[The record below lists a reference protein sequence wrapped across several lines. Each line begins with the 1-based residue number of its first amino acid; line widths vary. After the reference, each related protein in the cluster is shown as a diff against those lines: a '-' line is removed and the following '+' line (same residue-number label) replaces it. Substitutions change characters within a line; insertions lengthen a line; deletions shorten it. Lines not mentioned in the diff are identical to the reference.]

1 MSARLKG
8 VRVAR
13 LLDKSVVSPT
23 VIGRAEQLAALGR
36 GLEAARA
43 SRGQTV
49 LLSGEA
55 GVGKTRLALETGR
68 QAAHLGMEVLQGS
81 CLEPDRSVPY
91 APLIDLLRGYLARQ
105 PAQTL
110 LRDLTAATPELAL
123 ILPELASRQEPGPHS
138 LPETDK
144 HSLFYALER
153 FLFALADQAPLL
165 LVFEDL
171 HWSDDASLDFLLH
184 LAQRLASRRILLL
197 LTYRSDEAGGGL
209 GRFLVALN
217 RTRLTDELTLAP
229 FTPEEVDT
237 LLRAIFEQLR
247 PVSVEF
253 RNAVCQLT
261 EGNPFF
267 IEEVLKALVSA
278 GDIFLRDG
286 LWDRKPVQ
294 QLSIPRSVQLAVE
307 QRLAQL
313 EVDARRLTCLAAV
326 VGRRFGFGLLQE
338 LLALDEQELLAHLKH
353 LVAAQII
360 VEETADVYVFRH
372 ALTRE
377 AVYATLLRRERQRH
391 HRSIAEILER
401 QYHAQPDPHAADL
414 AHHYEQAGEWEK
426 VLTYAPRAGDRARAM
441 YAPREA
447 TELYARA
454 FKAAEQLGR
463 PVSAGLFRAR
473 GQAYE
478 TLGEIELARADYEQ
492 ALRLAQQAGQGRAEW
507 QSQIDL
513 GFLWAAQDYTR
524 AGEHFRQALA
534 LAQTLDDPA
543 LLAHSLNRVGN
554 WHANLDQP
562 QTARQYHT
570 EALAHFENLDDPQG
584 RAETLDLLGIS
595 STMAGDFVSG
605 LDYYRQAV
613 ELFAALDDRRGLASG
628 LSVMGEA
635 GASYMLDAVA
645 VAPISLPEALTYAVR
660 ALEICRQIG
669 WRSGESYALIVLSLC
684 SGSLGHA
691 ARALEEARLALQVAT
706 EIEHRQWMVFAHV
719 AHGLALASVLAL
731 APARQHFE
739 QAVELARAVNSPF
752 WVGFASHCLAEVF
765 IQHNEL
771 AQAAQVLKPAGEL
784 PAPLTN
790 MAGKMGVVA
799 RFELAIASRNL
810 ATAEAEAAWLLEAI
824 QAAVPDAEHPGR
836 TAPRL
841 LMLRGQLLTMQKR
854 FPEALAMLQTALTAT
869 QAQGA
874 RPLEWRVQAALGHCW
889 RAQRRF
895 DPAERAYAAAR
906 GLIEALAEEIP
917 AGELR
922 ENFLRVALAQLP
934 GPRPASRRRAAK
946 GEFGGLTERERDIA
960 ALVGQGLTNREIAA
974 ALVLSSRTV
983 EKHVSNILAKLGV
996 EARAQLIA
1004 WALQKGLVDKPS
1016 R

>member
-1 MSARLKG
+1 
-8 VRVAR
+8 VAG
-13 LLDKSVVSPT
+13 LLEKSVVSPT
-23 VIGRAEQLAALGR
+23 LIGRTAQLAALGR

-43 SRGQTV
+43 GPGQTV
-49 LLSGEA
+49 LLAGEA
-55 GVGKTRLALETGR
+55 GVGKTRLALETSG
-68 QAAHLGMEVLQGS
+68 QAARLGMEVLQGS

-91 APLIDLLRGYLARQ
+91 APLIDLLRHCLARQ
-105 PAQTL
+105 PAPAFIHEL
-110 LRDLTAATPELAL
+110 AAATPELAL
-123 ILPELASRQEPGPHS
+123 ILPELASGKAPAPEA

-144 HSLFYALER
+144 HGLFYALER
-153 FLFALADQAPLL
+153 FIFAMAERAPLL
-165 LVFEDL
+165 LLVEDL
-171 HWSDDASLDFLLH
+171 HWSDDASLDCLLH
-184 LAQRLASRRILLL
+184 LAQRLAGRRILLL
-197 LTYRSDEAGGGL
+197 LTYRRDEAGGAL

-217 RTRLTDELTLAP
+217 RARLADELSLAP
-229 FTPEEVDT
+229 FTPDEVDIM
-237 LLRAIFEQLR
+237 LRAIFEQSR
-247 PVSVEF
+247 PVSPEF
-253 RNAVCQLT
+253 RNAVYTLT

-267 IEEVLKALVSA
+267 IEEVLKALLSA

-286 LWDRKPVQ
+286 VWDRKPVQ

-313 EVDARRLTCLAAV
+313 DTEARRLTCLAAV
-326 VGRRFGFGLLQE
+326 VGRRFSFRLLQE
-338 LLALDEQELLAHLKH
+338 LLAMDEQALLNHLKH
-353 LVAAQII
+353 LVSAQIV
-360 VEETADVYVFRH
+360 VEETAEVYAFRH

-377 AVYATLLRRERQRH
+377 AVYATLLRRERQLH

-401 QYHAQPDPHAADL
+401 HYAAQLDQHAADL
-414 AHHYEQAGEWEK
+414 AHHYDQAGEWEQ
-426 VLTYAPRAGDRARAM
+426 VLAYAQRAGDRARTM

-447 TELYARA
+447 TALYGRA
-454 FKAAEQLGR
+454 VKAAEQLGR
-463 PVSAGLFRAR
+463 LPSAELFRAR

-478 TLGEIELARADYEQ
+478 TLGEIELARADYEH
-492 ALRLAQQAGQGRAEW
+492 ALRLTQQASQGRAEW
-507 QSQIDL
+507 QCQIDL

-534 LAQTLDDPA
+534 LAQGLDDPA

-570 EALAHFENLDDPQG
+570 EALAHFEKLGDPQG
-584 RAETLDLLGIS
+584 RAETLDLLGMS
-595 STMAGDFVSG
+595 STMAGDFESG
-605 LDYYRQAV
+605 IGYYRQAV

-645 VAPISLPEALTYAVR
+645 VAPISLLEALTYAAR

-669 WRSGESYALIVLSLC
+669 WRSGESYALTVLSLC

-691 ARALEEARLALQVAT
+691 ARAFEEARLALEVAT

-719 AHGLALASVLAL
+719 AHGLAFASVLAL

-739 QAVELARAVNSPF
+739 QAVELARTVNSPF
-752 WVGFASHCLAEVF
+752 WIGFASHCLAEVF

-771 AQAAQVLKPAGEL
+771 EQAAHVLKPEGL
-784 PAPLTN
+784 PQAPLAN

-799 RFELAIASRNL
+799 RLELAIASRNP

-841 LMLRGQLLTMQKR
+841 LMLRGQLLTMQKQ
-854 FPEALAMLQTALTAT
+854 FPEALSMLQAALSAA

-895 DPAERAYAAAR
+895 DPAEQAFSAAR
-906 GLIEALAEEIP
+906 GLIAALAEEVP
-917 AGELR
+917 ASQLR
-922 ENFLRVALAQLP
+922 ENFLRAALAQLP
-934 GPRPASRRRAAK
+934 GPRPASHRREAK
-946 GEFGGLTERERDIA
+946 GEFGGLTERERGIA
-960 ALVGQGLTNREIAA
+960 ALVGQGLSNREIAA
-974 ALVLSSRTV
+974 ALVLSERTV
-983 EKHVSNILAKLGV
+983 EKHVSNILGKLGMA
-996 EARAQLIA
+996 ARAQLIA
-1004 WALQKGLVDKPS
+1004 WALQKGLVDQTP